1 MYSKRY
7 KHNEY
12 HGYFLSY
19 YIKDN
24 QVYVLLGKK
33 NFFNRYIHN
42 NPGQYV
48 IPGGK
53 CNFNKL
59 DEIYR
64 EFKEETGHEAD
75 CKNEVDVEIKEIKF
89 RDKVYCKFYHVS
101 HEEYD
106 KYKKIDMENR
116 DWNERELSSIKWFKL
131 SDALKLMESGQKC
144 QDKDIWQASLQFLT
158 RRRFFSWY
166 NYNRKTFCSREEI
179 NKLLKFR
186 ENERVLYEKYFNEFK
201 NDILAKGHTDWY
213 CYILNKLKSKLIPPG
228 FEECQGK
235 LKF

>member
-7 KHNEY
+7 KYNEY

-59 DEIYR
+59 TDEIYR

-75 CKNEVDVEIKEIKF
+75 CKNEIDVEIKEIKY
-89 RDKVYCKFYHVS
+89 RDKVFCKFYKVT
-101 HEEYD
+101 EDEYD
-106 KYKKIDMENR
+106 RYKTIDMDKR
-116 DWNERELSSIKWFKL
+116 DWNEKELSSIRWFKY
-131 SDALKLMESGQKC
+131 SEALKLMESGQKC
-144 QDKDIWQASLQFLT
+144 LDYEIRKASLEFLT
-158 RRRFFSWY
+158 KQRFYSWY
-166 NYNRKTFCSREEI
+166 NYNRKTFLSRNEI
-179 NKLLKFR
+179 DKLLKYR
-186 ENERVLYEKYFNEFK
+186 ENESIIYEKYFNEFK
-201 NDILAKGHTDWY
+201 KDIIGKGQTDWY
-213 CYILNKLKSKLIPPG
+213 FNILNKLKYILTPPG
-228 FEECQGK
+228 FEV
-235 LKF
+235 KFKF